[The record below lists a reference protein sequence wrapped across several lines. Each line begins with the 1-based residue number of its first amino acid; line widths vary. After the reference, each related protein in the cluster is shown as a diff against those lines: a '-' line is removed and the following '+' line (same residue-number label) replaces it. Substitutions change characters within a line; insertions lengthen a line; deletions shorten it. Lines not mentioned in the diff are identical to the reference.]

1 MFIGPNR
8 KEAMLDG
15 RSHNRATRIQN
26 PGSSIQYPLR
36 SGAFTLLEIMLAVT
50 ILGMM
55 SLAIFRFVQSNMI
68 ALQLSAGT
76 TAGDGG
82 YGGLRDLVTGP
93 WPSLGPLGANII
105 GDAFKVG
112 ERDSG

>member
-1 MFIGPNR
+1 
-8 KEAMLDG
+8 MLDG

-76 TAGDGG
+76 AAD
-82 YGGLRDLVTGP
+82 DVQ
-93 WPSLGPLGANII
+93 
-105 GDAFKVG
+105 
-112 ERDSG
+112 